1 MFNQR
6 GDFMKKQIIFTL
18 VVSLLSFGMIDSA
31 MTSEIEIPLVSL
43 EEQKKIRELELKKL
57 EEERIQE
64 YHDNELS
71 RFLTDIGFR
80 ESGNR
85 YDITNKWGY
94 MGRFQFGKSTLKGLG
109 FEVSKSEFLSNPQL
123 QDSAMMALLNHN
135 KEKLQKYIDVYDGQ
149 TINGMLIT
157 ESGILA
163 AAHLGGQGS
172 VKRYF
177 KHGKV
182 FRDGNGTKITSYM
195 NKFSGYDIKLK
206 PNS

>member
-1 MFNQR
+1 
-6 GDFMKKQIIFTL
+6 MKKHIIFTL
-18 VVSLLSFGMIDSA
+18 IVSLLSVGMIDSA
-31 MTSEIEIPLVSL
+31 MNSEFKASEITLQELQ
-43 EEQKKIRELELKKL
+43 EQKKIQELKLKKL
-57 EEERIQE
+57 EEERIQQ
-64 YHDNELS
+64 YHDDELQ
-71 RFLTDIGFR
+71 RFLSDIGFR

-94 MGRFQFGKSTLKGLG
+94 MGRYQFGKSTLKGLG
-109 FEVSKSEFLSNPQL
+109 FDVSKNEFLSNPQL

-135 KEKLQKYIDVYDGQ
+135 KEKLQKYIDLFDGE
-149 TINGMLIT
+149 TIDGMYIS

-177 KHGKV
+177 RNGKV

-195 NKFSGYDIKLK
+195 DKFSGYDIKL
-206 PNS
+206 N

>member
-1 MFNQR
+1 
-6 GDFMKKQIIFTL
+6 MKRPIIFS
-18 VVSLLSFGMIDSA
+18 VIISLLSFGVIDSA
-31 MTSEIEIPLVSL
+31 ALKNAESESNEIDLVDIL
-43 EEQKKIRELELKKL
+43 KEKELEKQCLIESIIL
-57 EEERIQE
+57 QE
-64 YHDNELS
+64 KYHQQQLDS
-71 RFLTDIGFR
+71 FLTAVGFR

-94 MGRFQFGKSTLKGLG
+94 MGKYQFGKRTLKGLG
-109 FEVSKSEFLSNPQL
+109 FEVTRKEFLNNPQL
-123 QDSAMMALLNHN
+123 QEEAMMALLLHN
-135 KEKLQKYIDVYDGQ
+135 KEKLQKYIDIFDGQ

-177 KHGKV
+177 KNGKV

-195 NKFSGYDIKLK
+195 EKFSGYDIQLQTKLQ
-206 PNS
+206 S

>member
-1 MFNQR
+1 
-6 GDFMKKQIIFTL
+6 MKKHIIFTL
-18 VVSLLSFGMIDSA
+18 IVSLLSVGMIDSA
-31 MTSEIEIPLVSL
+31 MNSEFKASEITLQELQ
-43 EEQKKIRELELKKL
+43 EQKKIQELELKKL
-57 EEERIQE
+57 EEERIQQ
-64 YHDNELS
+64 YHDDELQ
-71 RFLTDIGFR
+71 RFLSDIGFR

-94 MGRFQFGKSTLKGLG
+94 MGRYQFGKSTLKGLG
-109 FEVSKSEFLSNPQL
+109 FDVSKNEFLSNPQL

-135 KEKLQKYIDVYDGQ
+135 KEKLQKYIDLFDGE
-149 TINGMLIT
+149 TIDGMYIS

-177 KHGKV
+177 RNGKV

-195 NKFSGYDIKLK
+195 KQFSGYDIKLK

>member
-1 MFNQR
+1 
-6 GDFMKKQIIFTL
+6 MKRQIIFTL

-31 MTSEIEIPLVSL
+31 VTKDKSNNIETMLVDL
-43 EEQKKIRELELKKL
+43 EKERELELLKI
-57 EEERIQE
+57 EQERIRIEQYHKQE
-64 YHDNELS
+64 LEN
-71 RFLTDIGFR
+71 FLNAIGHR
-80 ESGNR
+80 ESTNR
-85 YDITNKWGY
+85 YDVVNRWGY
-94 MGRFQFGKSTLKGLG
+94 MGKYQFGRSTLKGLG
-109 FEVSKSEFLSNPQL
+109 FKVTKQEFLNNPQL
-123 QDSAMMALLNHN
+123 QEEAMMALLLHN
-135 KEKLQKYIDVYDGQ
+135 KEKLQKYIDVFDGQ
-149 TINGMLIT
+149 TVNGMLIT

-177 KHGKV
+177 KNGKV